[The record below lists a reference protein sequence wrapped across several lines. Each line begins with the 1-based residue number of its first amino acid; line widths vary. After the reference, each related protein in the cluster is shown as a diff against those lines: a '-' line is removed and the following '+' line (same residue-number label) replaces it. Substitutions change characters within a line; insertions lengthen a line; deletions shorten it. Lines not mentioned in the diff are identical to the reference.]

1 MNRIRG
7 LLVGCGVVVSLAA
20 TATVAALALRASSA
34 PPVHFADAENPVTVR
49 EGKQIYAHTCA
60 GCHGRRLQGQLLWQV
75 QDQFVGRRAPAH
87 DQTGHTWQHSDD
99 DLFYMTKFGRFPTTP
114 STLKSYMPAYG
125 QGLSDDQILAV
136 IAYIKA
142 TWPLGLRIS
151 QALLNPGYAG
161 MPRNADTVPW
171 RLPPTCQAALQ
182 RAGTAVGFSVEG
194 LPQKVID
201 LGVGGDLLTFFLV
214 QVNAMPRA
222 SRPRCCRCLA
232 FRASADTGCYGAG

>member
-1 MNRIRG
+1 MNDIRG
-7 LLVGCGVVVSLAA
+7 LTLGCGVAVLLALTAVVA
-20 TATVAALALRASSA
+20 VLALRPGSA
-34 PPVHFADAENPVTVR
+34 PSLHFADAENADMVR
-49 EGKQIYAHTCA
+49 EGKQVYARNCA

-114 STLKSYMPAYG
+114 PAVKSYMPAYE
-125 QGLSDDQILAV
+125 QNLSDDQILAV

-142 TWPLGLRIS
+142 TWPLGLRVS

-161 MPRNADTVPW
+161 MPRNADTVEW

-182 RAGTAVGFSVEG
+182 RAGTTVGFSVEG
-194 LPQKVID
+194 LPEK
-201 LGVGGDLLTFFLV
+201 
-214 QVNAMPRA
+214 
-222 SRPRCCRCLA
+222 
-232 FRASADTGCYGAG
+232 